1 MDGEPGDTPNLFPVK
16 VGEKLRDAR
25 LAQGL
30 ELSDIATRT
39 RVPQRHLAAIE
50 ASDYSGLPSPTYAI
64 GFVKAY
70 ARAVGADEVA
80 LARELREE
88 TSATFAARE
97 VYESYDPEDPVR
109 EPPSGLAWAG
119 AIVAVLLLAAVGLW
133 YGTDLF
139 RGGMSTPEPTPTA
152 SATPETE
159 PSVAATPATGG
170 QVTLIATQPVWL
182 RIYDAAGT
190 RLYEKE
196 MAAGE
201 RYDVPGDANGPMI
214 NIGRPEAL
222 QVTIDGVEVAALG
235 RAGVA
240 IKDVP
245 ISADALRAR
254 GQPTPAPTA
263 TATSTPA
270 PTAARP
276 PAPAATR
283 APATTRTPTPR
294 PSPTPTRSP
303 AARPLFAPPSPVVQ
317 PIATPAPAA
326 DPDA

>member
-25 LAQGL
+25 MAQGL
-30 ELSDIATRT
+30 ELSDVAART
-39 RVPQRHLAAIE
+39 RVPLRHLAAIE
-50 ASDYSGLPSPTYAI
+50 ASDYSGLPSTTYAI

-80 LARELREE
+80 LARELRAE
-88 TSATFAARE
+88 TASTFAARE

-109 EPPSGLAWAG
+109 EPPGALAWGG
-119 AIVAVLLLAAVGLW
+119 AIVAILLLAAVGIW

-139 RGGMSTPEPTPTA
+139 RGGMTPAPEPSPTA
-152 SATPETE
+152 LATPVAA
-159 PSVAATPATGG
+159 PSAAATPVTGG
-170 QVTLIATQPVWL
+170 QVTLTATQPVWL
-182 RIYDAAGT
+182 RIYDATGT

-201 RYDVPGDANGPMI
+201 RYDVPADANGPMI
-214 NIGRPEAL
+214 NLGRPEAV
-222 QVTIDGVEVAALG
+222 QVTIDGATVEPLG

-254 GQPTPAPTA
+254 GQPAATASPTPA
-263 TATSTPA
+263 ATSTPGAQRA
-270 PTAARP
+270 PAARP
-276 PAPAATR
+276 SPA
-283 APATTRTPTPR
+283 
-294 PSPTPTRSP
+294 PTRSP
-303 AARPLFAPPSPVVQ
+303 AARPTATAPAPQ
-317 PIATPAPAA
+317 PTPAPVATAA
-326 DPDA
+326 PDA

>member
-30 ELSDIATRT
+30 ELSDVAART
-39 RVPQRHLAAIE
+39 RVPLRHLAAIE
-50 ASDYSGLPSPTYAI
+50 ASDYSGLPSTTYAT

-97 VYESYDPEDPVR
+97 VYTSYDPEDPVR

-139 RGGMSTPEPTPTA
+139 RTGMSAAPEPTPTA
-152 SATPETE
+152 LATPEAAPTE
-159 PSVAATPATGG
+159 AAPPATGG
-170 QVTLIATQPVWL
+170 QVTLIAQQPVWL
-182 RIYDAAGT
+182 RIYDATGT

-196 MAAGE
+196 MAVGE
-201 RYDVPGDANGPMI
+201 RYDVPADANGPMI
-214 NIGRPEAL
+214 NVGRPEAL
-222 QVTIDGVEVAALG
+222 QVTIDGVAVDPLG
-235 RAGVA
+235 RPGIA
-240 IKDVP
+240 IKDVA

-263 TATSTPA
+263 AATSTPA
-270 PTAARP
+270 VQQ
-276 PAPAATR
+276 R
-283 APATTRTPTPR
+283 APVTR
-294 PSPTPTRSP
+294 PSPAPTRSP
-303 AARPLFAPPSPVVQ
+303 AARPTTTPSAPAPQ
-317 PIATPAPAA
+317 PTPAPVATVA
-326 DPDA
+326 PEA

>member
-1 MDGEPGDTPNLFPVK
+1 MDGEPGDAPNLFPVK

-30 ELSDIATRT
+30 ELSDVAART
-39 RVPQRHLAAIE
+39 RVPLRHLTAIE

-88 TSATFAARE
+88 TSSTFAARE
-97 VYESYDPEDPVR
+97 VYERYDPEDPVR
-109 EPPSGLAWAG
+109 EPSSGLAWAG

-139 RGGMSTPEPTPTA
+139 RGGTTAAPEPTPTA
-152 SATPETE
+152 LATPDAA
-159 PSVAATPATGG
+159 PSEATPPATGG
-170 QVTLIATQPVWL
+170 QVTLIATQQVWL

-201 RYDVPGDANGPMI
+201 RYDVPSDANAPMI
-214 NIGRPEAL
+214 NLGRPEAV
-222 QVTIDGVEVAALG
+222 QVTIDGVQVAALG
-235 RAGVA
+235 RPGVA

-254 GQPTPAPTA
+254 GQIGEAATTRSSAA
-263 TATSTPA
+263 TATRPA
-270 PTAARP
+270 PRAAAR
-276 PAPAATR
+276 ATQAAQ
-283 APATTRTPTPR
+283 PVVATPM
-294 PSPTPTRSP
+294 
-303 AARPLFAPPSPVVQ
+303 PVVQ
-317 PIATPAPAA
+317 PSSAPVASATP
-326 DPDA
+326 DA

>member
-80 LARELREE
+80 LARELRAE

-139 RGGMSTPEPTPTA
+139 RGGMSTAPEPTPTA

-201 RYDVPGDANGPMI
+201 RYDVPADANGPMI

-222 QVTIDGVEVAALG
+222 QVTIDGAEVAALG

-254 GQPTPAPTA
+254 GQPTPAA
-263 TATSTPA
+263 TAT
-270 PTAARP
+270 
-276 PAPAATR
+276 PAPAVARPQTAAAPG

-294 PSPTPTRSP
+294 PSPTRSP
-303 AARPLFAPPSPVVQ
+303 AARPSFAPPSPVVQ
-317 PIATPAPAA
+317 PIATPAPAS
-326 DPDA
+326 DPGA

>member
-1 MDGEPGDTPNLFPVK
+1 MNGEPGDAPNLFPVK

-30 ELSDIATRT
+30 ELSDVAART
-39 RVPQRHLAAIE
+39 RVPLRHLTAIE

-80 LARELREE
+80 LARALREE
-88 TSATFAARE
+88 TSSSFAARE
-97 VYESYDPEDPVR
+97 VYTSYDPEDPVR

-139 RGGMSTPEPTPTA
+139 RGGTTAAPEPPPTA
-152 SATPETE
+152 LATPDTA
-159 PSVAATPATGG
+159 PSEATPPATSG
-170 QVTLIATQPVWL
+170 QVALIATQPVWL

-201 RYDVPGDANGPMI
+201 RYEVPSDANRPMI
-214 NIGRPEAL
+214 NLGRPEAV

-235 RAGVA
+235 RPGVA

-254 GQPTPAPTA
+254 GQSRETAPPSA
-263 TATSTPA
+263 
-270 PTAARP
+270 
-276 PAPAATR
+276 
-283 APATTRTPTPR
+283 ATTRSSAATGTRPAAAQPVGAIGAPVVQ
-294 PSPTPTRSP
+294 PSPTP
-303 AARPLFAPPSPVVQ
+303 AASG
-317 PIATPAPAA
+317 T
-326 DPDA
+326 PDA

>member
-1 MDGEPGDTPNLFPVK
+1 MNGEPGDTPNLFPVK

-25 LAQGL
+25 MAQGL
-30 ELSDIATRT
+30 ELSDVAART
-39 RVPQRHLAAIE
+39 RVPLRHLAAIE
-50 ASDYSGLPSPTYAI
+50 ASDYSGLPSTTYAI

-80 LARELREE
+80 LARELRAE
-88 TSATFAARE
+88 TASTFAARE

-109 EPPSGLAWAG
+109 EPPGALAWGG
-119 AIVAVLLLAAVGLW
+119 AIVAILLLAAVGIW

-139 RGGMSTPEPTPTA
+139 RGGMTPAPEPSPSA
-152 SATPETE
+152 LATPDAA
-159 PSVAATPATGG
+159 PSAAATPVTGG

-182 RIYDAAGT
+182 RIYDATGT

-201 RYDVPGDANGPMI
+201 RYDVPADANGPMI
-214 NIGRPEAL
+214 NLGRPEAV
-222 QVTIDGVEVAALG
+222 QVTIDGATVEPLG

-254 GQPTPAPTA
+254 GQPAATASPTPA
-263 TATSTPA
+263 ATSTPGAQRA
-270 PTAARP
+270 PAARP
-276 PAPAATR
+276 SPA
-283 APATTRTPTPR
+283 
-294 PSPTPTRSP
+294 PTRSP
-303 AARPLFAPPSPVVQ
+303 AARATAAAPAPQ
-317 PIATPAPAA
+317 PTPAPVATAA
-326 DPDA
+326 PDA

>member
-16 VGEKLRDAR
+16 VGEKLRDTR

-30 ELSDIATRT
+30 ELSDVAGRT
-39 RVPQRHLAAIE
+39 RIPLRHLAAIE

-64 GFVKAY
+64 GFVKSY

-80 LARELREE
+80 LARELRAE
-88 TSATFAARE
+88 TESTFAARE
-97 VYESYDPEDPVR
+97 IYERYDPEEPVR

-119 AIVAVLLLAAVGLW
+119 AIVALLLLGAVGLW

-139 RGGMSTPEPTPTA
+139 RGGMSAAPEPTPTA
-152 SATPETE
+152 IATPDVVPSTE
-159 PSVAATPATGG
+159 PTAVTGG

-201 RYDVPGDANGPMI
+201 RYDVPADANNPMI
-214 NIGRPEAL
+214 NLGRPEAV
-222 QVTIDGVEVAALG
+222 QVTIDGAEVAALG
-235 RAGVA
+235 RPGIA

-245 ISADALRAR
+245 ISADALRTR
-254 GQPTPAPTA
+254 GQPGAAATPAPEA
-263 TATSTPA
+263 SQ
-270 PTAARP
+270 AA
-276 PAPAATR
+276 
-283 APATTRTPTPR
+283 TRTPTTQRAPAPR
-294 PSPTPTRSP
+294 PAAAPTRSP
-303 AARPLFAPPSPVVQ
+303 ATQPS
-317 PIATPAPAA
+317 ATTPAPVQPSGPAPQPAA
-326 DPDA
+326 TPDA

>member
-1 MDGEPGDTPNLFPVK
+1 MNGEPGDTPNLFPVK

-30 ELSDIATRT
+30 ELSDVAART

-50 ASDYSGLPSPTYAI
+50 NSDYSGLPSPTYAI

-80 LARELREE
+80 LARELRAE
-88 TSATFAARE
+88 TASTFAARE

-109 EPPSGLAWAG
+109 EPPSALAWGG
-119 AIVAVLLLAAVGLW
+119 AIVAILLLAAVGLW

-139 RGGMSTPEPTPTA
+139 RGGLTPAPEPTPTA
-152 SATPETE
+152 LATPEAA
-159 PSVAATPATGG
+159 PSAAATPVSGG
-170 QVTLIATQPVWL
+170 QVTLIATQQVWL
-182 RIYDAAGT
+182 RIYDATGT

-201 RYDVPGDANGPMI
+201 RYDVPADANGPMI
-214 NIGRPEAL
+214 NLGRPEAV
-222 QVTIDGVEVAALG
+222 QVTIDGVTVEPLG
-235 RAGVA
+235 RPGVA

-254 GQPTPAPTA
+254 GQPAATASPTPAAASTPSAQRAPTA
-263 TATSTPA
+263 
-270 PTAARP
+270 
-276 PAPAATR
+276 
-283 APATTRTPTPR
+283 R
-294 PSPTPTRSP
+294 PSPAPTRSP
-303 AARPLFAPPSPVVQ
+303 AARPTAAAPAPQ
-317 PIATPAPAA
+317 PTPAPVATAA
-326 DPDA
+326 PDA

>member
-25 LAQGL
+25 VAQGL
-30 ELSDIATRT
+30 ELSDVAART
-39 RVPQRHLAAIE
+39 RVPLRHLAAIE
-50 ASDYSGLPSPTYAI
+50 ASDYSGLPSTTYAI

-80 LARELREE
+80 LARELRAE
-88 TSATFAARE
+88 TASTFAARE

-109 EPPSGLAWAG
+109 EPPSALAWGG
-119 AIVAVLLLAAVGLW
+119 AIVAILLLAAVGLW

-139 RGGMSTPEPTPTA
+139 RGGMTPAPEPSPTA
-152 SATPETE
+152 LATPEAAPTA
-159 PSVAATPATGG
+159 AATPVTGG

-182 RIYDAAGT
+182 RIYDATGT

-196 MAAGE
+196 MAVGE
-201 RYDVPGDANGPMI
+201 RYDVPADANGPMI
-214 NIGRPEAL
+214 NLGRPEAV
-222 QVTIDGVEVAALG
+222 QVTIDGVTVEPLG

-254 GQPTPAPTA
+254 GQPAATAGPTPA
-263 TATSTPA
+263 ATSTPSAQRA
-270 PTAARP
+270 PAARP
-276 PAPAATR
+276 SPA
-283 APATTRTPTPR
+283 
-294 PSPTPTRSP
+294 PTRSP
-303 AARPLFAPPSPVVQ
+303 AARPTAAAPAPQ
-317 PIATPAPAA
+317 PTPAPVTTAA
-326 DPDA
+326 PDA

>member
-30 ELSDIATRT
+30 ELSDVAGRT
-39 RVPQRHLAAIE
+39 RIPLRHLAAIE

-64 GFVKAY
+64 GFVKSY
-70 ARAVGADEVA
+70 ARAIGADEVA
-80 LARELREE
+80 LARELRAE
-88 TSATFAARE
+88 TASTFAARE
-97 VYESYDPEDPVR
+97 VYERYDPEEPVR

-119 AIVAVLLLAAVGLW
+119 AIVALLLLGAVGLW

-139 RGGMSTPEPTPTA
+139 RGGMSAAPEPTPTA
-152 SATPETE
+152 IATPDAVPSAE
-159 PSVAATPATGG
+159 PTPVTGG

-201 RYDVPGDANGPMI
+201 RYDVPADANNPMI
-214 NIGRPEAL
+214 NLGRPEAV
-222 QVTIDGVEVAALG
+222 QVTIDGAEVAALG
-235 RAGVA
+235 RPGIA

-245 ISADALRAR
+245 ISADALRTR
-254 GQPTPAPTA
+254 GQPGAAATPAPE
-263 TATSTPA
+263 SSQ
-270 PTAARP
+270 AA
-276 PAPAATR
+276 
-283 APATTRTPTPR
+283 TRTPTAQRAPAPR
-294 PSPTPTRSP
+294 PAAAPTRSP
-303 AARPLFAPPSPVVQ
+303 ATQPS
-317 PIATPAPAA
+317 ATTPAPVQPSGPAPQPAA
-326 DPDA
+326 TPDA

>member
-30 ELSDIATRT
+30 ELSDVAART

-80 LARELREE
+80 LARELRAE

-109 EPPSGLAWAG
+109 EPPRGLAWAG
-119 AIVAVLLLAAVGLW
+119 AIVAMLLLAAVGLW

-139 RGGMSTPEPTPTA
+139 RGGVSTAPEPTPTV
-152 SATPETE
+152 SATPEAA
-159 PSVAATPATGG
+159 PSAVATPATGG

-196 MAAGE
+196 MAVGE
-201 RYDVPGDANGPMI
+201 RYDVPGDATGPMI

-222 QVTIDGVEVAALG
+222 QVTIDGAEVAALG
-235 RAGVA
+235 RPGVA

-254 GQPTPAPTA
+254 GQPTPTA
-263 TATSTPA
+263 TAA
-270 PTAARP
+270 
-276 PAPAATR
+276 PAPAA
-283 APATTRTPTPR
+283 ARTPAPVASRTPAAR
-294 PSPTPTRSP
+294 PSPAPTRSP
-303 AARPLFAPPSPVVQ
+303 AARPPFATPSPVVQ
-317 PIATPAPAA
+317 PIPAPAA
-326 DPDA
+326 EPDA

>member
-1 MDGEPGDTPNLFPVK
+1 MNGEPGDTPNLFPVK

-30 ELSDIATRT
+30 ELSDIANRT

-80 LARELREE
+80 LARELRAE

-119 AIVAVLLLAAVGLW
+119 AIVAILLLAAVGLW

-139 RGGMSTPEPTPTA
+139 RGGTGTAPEPTPTA
-152 SATPETE
+152 SATPEAE
-159 PSVAATPATGG
+159 PSAAATPATGG

-222 QVTIDGVEVAALG
+222 QVTIDGVEVASLG

-254 GQPTPAPTA
+254 GQPAPAATTTPAPTA
-263 TATSTPA
+263 T
-270 PTAARP
+270 PT

-283 APATTRTPTPR
+283 APVTTRTPAPR
-294 PSPTPTRSP
+294 PSPTRSP
-303 AARPLFAPPSPVVQ
+303 VARPSFAPPSPVVQ
-317 PIATPAPAA
+317 PIATPAPAG

>member
-30 ELSDIATRT
+30 ELSDVAART
-39 RVPQRHLAAIE
+39 RVPLRHLQAIE
-50 ASDYSGLPSPTYAI
+50 ASDYSGLPSPTYAV

-88 TSATFAARE
+88 TSTSFAARE
-97 VYESYDPEDPVR
+97 VYVSYDPEDPVR
-109 EPPSGLAWAG
+109 EPSSGLAWAG

-139 RGGMSTPEPTPTA
+139 RGGMSTAPEPTPTA
-152 SATPETE
+152 VPTPEAA
-159 PSVAATPATGG
+159 PSEAATPATGG
-170 QVTLIATQPVWL
+170 QVTLIASQPVWL

-201 RYDVPGDANGPMI
+201 RYDVPADANGPMI
-214 NIGRPEAL
+214 NLGRPEAV
-222 QVTIDGVEVAALG
+222 QVTIDGVAVAALG
-235 RAGVA
+235 RPGIA

-254 GQPTPAPTA
+254 GQPTPAA
-263 TATSTPA
+263 TAVPA
-270 PTAARP
+270 PT
-276 PAPAATR
+276 ATR
-283 APATTRTPTPR
+283 APAPSATRPPAATRTPTPR
-294 PSPTPTRSP
+294 PSPTRSP
-303 AARPLFAPPSPVVQ
+303 VAQPSFAAPSPVVQ
-317 PIATPAPAA
+317 PIATPAPATE
-326 DPDA
+326 PDA

>member
-1 MDGEPGDTPNLFPVK
+1 MNGEPGDTPNLFPVK

-25 LAQGL
+25 MAQGL
-30 ELSDIATRT
+30 ELSDVAART
-39 RVPQRHLAAIE
+39 RVPLRHLAAIE
-50 ASDYSGLPSPTYAI
+50 ASDYSGLPSTTYAI

-80 LARELREE
+80 LARELRAE
-88 TSATFAARE
+88 TASTFAARE

-109 EPPSGLAWAG
+109 EPPGALAWGG
-119 AIVAVLLLAAVGLW
+119 AIVAILLLAAVGIW

-139 RGGMSTPEPTPTA
+139 RGGMTPAPEPSPTA
-152 SATPETE
+152 LATPDAA
-159 PSVAATPATGG
+159 PSAAATPVTGG

-182 RIYDAAGT
+182 RIYDATGT

-201 RYDVPGDANGPMI
+201 RYDVPADANGPMI
-214 NIGRPEAL
+214 NLGRPEAV
-222 QVTIDGVEVAALG
+222 QVTIDGATVEPLG

-254 GQPTPAPTA
+254 GQPAATASPTPA
-263 TATSTPA
+263 ATSTPGAQRA
-270 PTAARP
+270 PAARP
-276 PAPAATR
+276 SPA
-283 APATTRTPTPR
+283 
-294 PSPTPTRSP
+294 PTRSP
-303 AARPLFAPPSPVVQ
+303 AARATAAAPAPQ
-317 PIATPAPAA
+317 PTPAPVATAA
-326 DPDA
+326 PDA

>member
-30 ELSDIATRT
+30 ELSDVAART

-88 TSATFAARE
+88 TSATFATRE

-139 RGGMSTPEPTPTA
+139 RGGVPAPAPTPTA
-152 SATPETE
+152 LATPEAT
-159 PSVAATPATGG
+159 PSVAVTPTTGG

-196 MAAGE
+196 MAVGE
-201 RYDVPGDANGPMI
+201 RYDVPNDANGPMI
-214 NIGRPEAL
+214 NIGRPEAV
-222 QVTIDGVEVAALG
+222 QVTIDGTEVAALG
-235 RAGVA
+235 RPGIA
-240 IKDVP
+240 IRDVP

-254 GQPTPAPTA
+254 GQPAPAATATPAAEATRTPAPAVTRAPTA
-263 TATSTPA
+263 TRTPA
-270 PTAARP
+270 A
-276 PAPAATR
+276 
-283 APATTRTPTPR
+283 R
-294 PSPTPTRSP
+294 PSPTRSP
-303 AARPLFAPPSPVVQ
+303 VARPSFAPPSPVVQ
-317 PIATPAPAA
+317 PIATPAPAT